1 MRRTG
6 SRRKRIYISAG
17 VFSTIGC
24 LIMMAFPFVALDA
37 ARRGIALWASSVLPA
52 LLPFFICANF
62 MTALGLP
69 AHIGRIFEKPFKK
82 LFRAP
87 GVSAF
92 VFAVSITSGYP
103 MGAKLIGDLGRRKD
117 ITRSEAQ
124 KMLAFCST
132 SGPLFMLGAVG
143 AGMLASSA
151 AGAVIALSHYLGAL
165 LNGLLCSIFSS
176 ERPSALSRAIP
187 EEAGFKKGSLLDLFT
202 DSMMAAFRSLGLIC
216 GYIVLFMMITDFVEL
231 TGVLEYIRTDYG
243 RSLAKGI
250 LEMTVGCSG
259 VAGSGNLNLLYQ
271 CMLCSFIISF
281 GGLSVYAQSMSMLA
295 GLRISTAYYITVK
308 VSHGLLAAAIA
319 WFIGPPILGREALE
333 AISLSKENIVY
344 GLGFFSQLL
353 FSTKMVIMIV
363 ILFFLT
369 ILLEKLLR
377 WIHESFRDHSGV

>member
-1 MRRTG
+1 MRRTR
-6 SRRKRIYISAG
+6 SRRKTIYISAG
-17 VFSTIGC
+17 VFSGIGC
-24 LIMMAFPFVALDA
+24 LIMMAFPSVALDA

-69 AHIGRIFEKPFKK
+69 AHIGRIFENPFQK
-82 LFRAP
+82 LFGAP

-103 MGAKLIGDLGRRKD
+103 MGAKLIGDLGRRKE
-117 ITRSEAQ
+117 ITRGEAQ

-165 LNGLLCSIFSS
+165 LNGLLCSIVAF
-176 ERPSALSRAIP
+176 ERSAPSKAIP
-187 EEAGFKKGSLLDLFT
+187 AETGLKKGSLLDLFT
-202 DSMMAAFRSLGLIC
+202 DSMMAAFRSLGIIC

-231 TGVLEYIRTDYG
+231 TGVLEYIQADYG
-243 RSLAKGI
+243 RSLVKGI

-259 VAGSGNLNLLYQ
+259 IAGSGDLNLLYQ
-271 CMLCSFIISF
+271 CMLCTFIISF
-281 GGLSVYAQSMSMLA
+281 GGFSVYAQSMSMLA
-295 GLRISTAYYITVK
+295 GLKISTSYYIAVK

-319 WFIGPPILGREALE
+319 WFIGPPILGSEAL
-333 AISLSKENIVY
+333 AAVSLSKEEIVSE
-344 GLGFFSQLL
+344 LGFFSQLL

-363 ILFFLT
+363 ILFVLT

-377 WIHESFRDHSGV
+377 WLHESFGDHSGV